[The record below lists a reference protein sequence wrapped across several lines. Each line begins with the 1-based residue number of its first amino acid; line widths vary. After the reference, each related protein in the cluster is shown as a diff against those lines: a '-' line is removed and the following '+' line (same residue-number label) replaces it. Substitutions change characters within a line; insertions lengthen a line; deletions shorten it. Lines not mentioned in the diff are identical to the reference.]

1 MSKAS
6 GHWLISTQVDPV
18 TKVAL
23 PGVRPSP
30 KTDAAYLLDQAYADA
45 GTRGSA
51 VFYKGRENDDG
62 LWGAVLYKD
71 RMLHAASGAHANAV
85 VAYYKEWLPPW
96 KRAPTPAPA
105 ASSSRPTR
113 KRKRS

>member
-1 MSKAS
+1 MSRCS
-6 GHWLISTQVDPV
+6 STHWLISTQVDPV

-23 PGVRPSP
+23 AGARPST

-45 GTRGSA
+45 GKKGGQVFHGS
-51 VFYKGRENDDG
+51 GRV
-62 LWGAVLYKD
+62 WGAVLYKD
-71 RMLHAASGAHANAV
+71 FGKLKAEDPRRAAAI

-96 KRAPTPAPA
+96 RVPAPA

-113 KRKRS
+113 KRSRS

>member
-6 GHWLISTQVDPV
+6 GHWLISTQVDPD

-23 PGVRPSP
+23 AGARPAT

-45 GTRGSA
+45 GTRGCDI
-51 VFYKGRENDDG
+51 FRKEYLNGG
-62 LWGAVLYKD
+62 IWGAVLYKD
-71 RMLHAASGAHANAV
+71 RMLHSRSAERAAAV

-96 KRAPTPAPA
+96 QVPAPA
-105 ASSSRPTR
+105 ASS
-113 KRKRS
+113 

>member
-6 GHWLISTQVDPV
+6 GHWLISTQVDPA

-23 PGVRPSP
+23 AGVLPST
-30 KTDAAYLLDQAYADA
+30 KRDAACLLDQAYAD
-45 GTRGSA
+45 RDDLHKI
-51 VFYKGRENDDG
+51 FRDDRLNDDG